1 MTVSSA
7 FVTEQSTR
15 TQMLNNTFK
24 LTIKVNKSKVRFQL
38 VVVVLIWN
46 KRDSIL
52 VQVLKVV
59 F

>member
-24 LTIKVNKSKVRFQL
+24 LTIKVNKSKVRFHL

-52 VQVLKVV
+52 VHVLKVV
-59 F
+59 

>member
-1 MTVSSA
+1 
-7 FVTEQSTR
+7 
-15 TQMLNNTFK
+15 MLNNTFK
-24 LTIKVNKSKVRFQL
+24 LTRKVNKSKVRFHL

-52 VQVLKVV
+52 VQVSKVV